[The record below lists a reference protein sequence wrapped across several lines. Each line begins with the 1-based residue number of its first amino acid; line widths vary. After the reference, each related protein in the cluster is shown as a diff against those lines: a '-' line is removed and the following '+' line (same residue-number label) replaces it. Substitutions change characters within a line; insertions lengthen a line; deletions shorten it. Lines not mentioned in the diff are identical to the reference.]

1 VSFSSVVNEDH
12 SITRTVLLE
21 PGAEDRSCGSSLVR
35 TTGYTYSTDSS
46 CTGTGGLAT
55 GDVENGADP
64 RLGQLRDNGGLTPT
78 RFPLNGSPLV
88 DTVRNGDCIQVD
100 DQRGVARPFRL
111 GDPTVPAPE
120 PDLTRSGSGARTT
133 R

>member
-1 VSFSSVVNEDH
+1 MNEDH

-21 PGAEDRSCGSSLVR
+21 PGAEDRNRGSSLVR

-64 RLGQLRDNGGLTPT
+64 LLGQLRDNGGLTPT

-88 DTVRNGDCIQVD
+88 DTVPNGDCIQVD